1 MWNLVFNRG
10 FGPSFL
16 VRLVKAVL
24 YELYLIPFDD
34 SCFLDSP
41 LSDLGFEQC
50 HSLQAFLRNPCLDP
64 AAQADFDV
72 LTAGEG
78 RSVIVS
84 SQLRRAAA
92 TAAIGLADRLKR
104 TNEPILMHSSCQEIS
119 RNFDTLSITEAGKG
133 PVLRGSVELE
143 RKLHYDGTANK
154 GSKSLGF
161 RGMHRIEDFA
171 AWAAKRNE
179 STLTA
184 RTNHLTP
191 ARHRPDA
198 RAPAPRA
205 GSPPPTPTRCVSP
218 ALAGTII
225 VAGHSLWFKEFFKLY
240 LPKAADHTCKK
251 KKIVNCGAVGFTL
264 QTASPRGVTL
274 GTPPGL
280 GSRPRAACP
289 PSCPPSRPPSRWA
302 WPSSRPRMHLISSL
316 AATES
321 AWPISRMLFAT
332 QAVLPTAACAT
343 GSTPPRSASSTAG
356 SLPSEHPALLRRTRH
371 GKRVARSAGSL
382 QKCQARTNRARRLG
396 FILVQGTCGSVL

>member
-198 RAPAPRA
+198 RAAAPRA
-205 GSPPPTPTRCVSP
+205 GSPPTPPTPTRCVSP
-218 ALAGTII
+218 ALACR
-225 VAGHSLWFKEFFKLY
+225 H
-240 LPKAADHTCKK
+240 DHRG
-251 KKIVNCGAVGFTL
+251 GA
-264 QTASPRGVTL
+264 
-274 GTPPGL
+274 
-280 GSRPRAACP
+280 
-289 PSCPPSRPPSRWA
+289 
-302 WPSSRPRMHLISSL
+302 L
-316 AATES
+316 A
-321 AWPISRMLFAT
+321 
-332 QAVLPTAACAT
+332 
-343 GSTPPRSASSTAG
+343 
-356 SLPSEHPALLRRTRH
+356 
-371 GKRVARSAGSL
+371 
-382 QKCQARTNRARRLG
+382 
-396 FILVQGTCGSVL
+396 LVQGVLQALLAKGGGPYVQEEEDRQLRRGGLHSTDGLTPRGDVGHAARTRKSSTCRLPPLPPALPPALPLGLALRPRPHAPHEQPGRRRVRVADLTHASRHTGRASDSSLRHRIDPTSISVIYGGFAAK